1 VKNTETTDGYVA
13 VLFLHEVYTNGLM
26 GQLKN
31 THKRF
36 YKLNMWYITKKKRNN
51 DESVA
56 RSFIF

>member
-1 VKNTETTDGYVA
+1 MKNTETTDGYVA

-31 THKRF
+31 THKIF
-36 YKLNMWYITKKKRNN
+36 YKLKTCGTKKKRNN